1 MDNNMTD
8 QNQDFD
14 QEINLAECL
23 AVLIKRKKLIL
34 AVFFISLAA
43 AAAINFRKPE
53 VWDIS
58 MIIDPGMPVS
68 VDAPGNIKAR
78 IESGIF
84 DRNVISALQ
93 LDAKSADF
101 KLNIYQ
107 PQDSTFLKLS
117 IYEPGNDK
125 ALGVRVLN
133 QFFTELTAFYKESGD
148 LKKDAIDKQI
158 SVISRSIK
166 NRQNSI
172 KLIKGNLE
180 IAETREQELLNE
192 LKETK
197 INAGQLPA
205 KSNAQAVQ
213 TSSLRDP
220 HSSNQLND
228 KLADSK
234 MQKETMMSAAKA
246 LQIDISNLGIEIEK
260 LKTAKDSIRNI
271 GMVREPKISQT
282 PVGPRGTVIIVLA
295 AIFGLVSGAVLA
307 FFIESLD
314 KSGKALKS

>member
-1 MDNNMTD
+1 M
-8 QNQDFD
+8 
-14 QEINLAECL
+14 
-23 AVLIKRKKLIL
+23 
-34 AVFFISLAA
+34 
-43 AAAINFRKPE
+43 
-53 VWDIS
+53 
-58 MIIDPGMPVS
+58 
-68 VDAPGNIKAR
+68 
-78 IESGIF
+78 
-84 DRNVISALQ
+84 
-93 LDAKSADF
+93 
-101 KLNIYQ
+101 
-107 PQDSTFLKLS
+107 
-117 IYEPGNDK
+117 
-125 ALGVRVLN
+125 N